1 MLRSKGVKLRDGVEA
16 HRNAYLLR
24 TKPYASKGKGA
35 TLTKLKG
42 KAIEQSMKKVVERSP
57 VEGEQTVRIVTP
69 REVHKSPIKEQVR
82 VDTQLTLQM
91 ANEAVYEAMYANTTI
106 STDKDLLAKIIP
118 AIEWQKWRIS
128 NLDITEEGL
137 QRIRPEEEF
146 SLEWLGTTSIP
157 IATQIEESN
166 KVYL

>member
-1 MLRSKGVKLRDGVEA
+1 
-16 HRNAYLLR
+16 
-24 TKPYASKGKGA
+24 
-35 TLTKLKG
+35 
-42 KAIEQSMKKVVERSP
+42 
-57 VEGEQTVRIVTP
+57 
-69 REVHKSPIKEQVR
+69 
-82 VDTQLTLQM
+82 M

-118 AIEWQKWRIS
+118 AIEWQKWRMS

-137 QRIRPEEEF
+137 QGIRPEEEF